1 MAIKLK
7 LPILGQ
13 PNPDE
18 PKDVHLVGRYAVGV
32 VWADD
37 HSSIYPFAR
46 LRLDDPGQPG
56 ADAPQATP
64 PALTHAMGWP
74 RDIKKTGEGL
84 RVTWSDGHESLYP
97 FPALRALCRCAG
109 CTGGH

>member
-1 MAIKLK
+1 MVIKIN

-32 VWADD
+32 TWADD
-37 HSSIYPFAR
+37 HSSIYPFER
-46 LRLDDPGQPG
+46 LRLDDPAHPIEPG
-56 ADAPQATP
+56 T
-64 PALTHAMGWP
+64 ALTQAMGWP
-74 RDIKKTGEGL
+74 KDIKKQPDGL

-97 FPALRALCRCAG
+97 FRALRALCRCAG